1 MTSRCLSVLTPVRIL
16 AFCAYLQFAWLK
28 PVRAEDHLS
37 VKWQDYQEDD
47 GRVRVLSK
55 YLGAEK
61 VINQSFALRL
71 HAVHDSISG
80 ATPTGSTGED
90 GDELVLS
97 EIVDVRDAGVVD
109 LDWTH
114 GIHKT
119 SFQIAYSDESDFLS
133 KGYAIYNTSEFN
145 KRNTAL
151 NYGVSYVDDEIEPSF
166 FSEAETKDS
175 LDGYV
180 GVSQVLDPNTVV
192 ALNFTYSKFEGYL
205 DDPYKQIAKNVE
217 VLPGFFLF
225 QEAPE
230 HRPDERLRRIWF
242 ANVKRFF
249 PEVRGSVDIDYRYFD
264 DSWGVESHTFDFEW
278 YQKIGDKWTLRPSY
292 RYYRQSAADFYYP
305 DLNGV
310 DIDPFDPEPG
320 VGPFY
325 SADYRLAKMETESY
339 GLKVIYDLTG
349 EVSLDFS
356 WERYEMKGRDGV
368 TIEDAFPDADI
379 LTIGG
384 VWWF

>member
-1 MTSRCLSVLTPVRIL
+1 V
-16 AFCAYLQFAWLK
+16 AFCVSLQFAWLK
-28 PVRAEDHLS
+28 PLRAEDHLS

-61 VINQSFALRL
+61 TINQSFALRL
-71 HAVHDSISG
+71 HGVHDSISG
-80 ATPTGSTGED
+80 ATPTGSNGEN

-97 EIVDVRDAGVVD
+97 EVTDVREAGVVD

-119 SFQIAYSDESDFLS
+119 SFQFAHSKESDFLS
-133 KGYAIYNTSEFN
+133 KGYAIYNTSEYN
-145 KRNTAL
+145 KRNTGVS
-151 NYGVSYVDDEIEPSF
+151 YGVSYIDDEIQPAF
-166 FSEAETKDS
+166 FSDAETKES
-175 LDGYV
+175 LDAYV
-180 GVSQVLDPNTVV
+180 GISQVIDPNTVV
-192 ALNFTYSKFEGYL
+192 SLNFTYSTFEGYL
-205 DDPYKQIAKNVE
+205 GDPYKQIAKNVE

-225 QEAPE
+225 QESAE

-249 PEVRGSVDIDYRYFD
+249 PEARGSLDFDYRYFSD
-264 DSWGVESHTFDFEW
+264 NWGVESHTFDLEW
-278 YQKIGDKWTLRPSY
+278 YQKIGDKFTLRPGY
-292 RYYRQSAADFYYP
+292 RYYTQGGADFYYT

-325 SADYRLAKMETESY
+325 SADYRLAKMKTESY
-339 GLKVIYDLTG
+339 GVKVVYEVT
-349 EVSLDFS
+349 ESVSLDLS
-356 WERYEMKGRDGV
+356 WERYEMTGRDGQ
-368 TIEDAFPDADI
+368 TEDGAFPDADI

-384 VWWF
+384 NWWF